1 MNYSFKI
8 SIIVA
13 AYNVEKY
20 IDRCLKS
27 ITTQNISNNDYEI
40 IIVNDGSTDNTL
52 QLINEWEIKC
62 QNIKVFTQKNKGQS
76 AARNLALKQAQ
87 GKYIF
92 YVDSDDYVESNCLA
106 NILENLNEIDI
117 LRFNYFESEVQ
128 SFRGEYN
135 EVHNGIEAFLNCS
148 GIWAPWMQIFRKEFL
163 LSNDFYFVEGMTS
176 EDAELIPRVYLK
188 ANSVVVIPDKI
199 YHYVY
204 NPVSTTKQKKYNF
217 ERVFKRIES
226 QLKVL
231 ESCSKLMLNYKT
243 NDNVLKKLD
252 ESVIYPTFTAFCA
265 MILLDKLP
273 LKNALHF
280 QSEYFKSE
288 FYPIK
293 ISQKITI
300 KQGLMYRIMNSDVL
314 LKVYYVFG
322 FKYIYKSIFK

>member
-1 MNYSFKI
+1 MGEVLKI

-20 IDRCLKS
+20 IDCCLESLMTQDIS
-27 ITTQNISNNDYEI
+27 IDDYEI

-52 QLINEWEIKC
+52 QLIKEWKLKC
-62 QNIKVFTQKNKGQS
+62 KNIRVLNQSNKGQS

-87 GKYIF
+87 GKFIF
-92 YVDSDDYVESNCLA
+92 FVDSDDYIEINCLA

-128 SFRGEYN
+128 SFHGEYN
-135 EVHNGIEAFLNCS
+135 KVYNGIEAFLNCN

-231 ESCSKLMLNYKT
+231 ESCSKLKLNYET
-243 NDNVLKKLD
+243 NDNVLKKID
-252 ESVIYPTFTAFCA
+252 ETVIYPTYTAFCA
-265 MILLDKLP
+265 MILLNKLP

-280 QSEYFKSE
+280 QSEYFNSE

-314 LKVYYVFG
+314 LIIYYILG
-322 FKYIYKSIFK
+322 FKYIYNTLFK